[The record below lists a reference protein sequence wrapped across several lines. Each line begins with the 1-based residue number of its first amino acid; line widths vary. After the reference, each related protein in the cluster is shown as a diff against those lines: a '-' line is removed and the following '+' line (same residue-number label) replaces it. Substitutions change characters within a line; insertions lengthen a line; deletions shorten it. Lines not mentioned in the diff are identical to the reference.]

1 MPQILKIKPMVLV
14 PPHPNPIKQKTRQKT
29 RLKNLV
35 LDQDLQV
42 PHRIQLKAV
51 ASEYPIIKKRC
62 HRVKRRVGDA
72 LKFIISLGVMQ
83 PAMKEALL

>member
-1 MPQILKIKPMVLV
+1 M
-14 PPHPNPIKQKTRQKT
+14 
-29 RLKNLV
+29 
-35 LDQDLQV
+35 